1 MKKHLRV
8 IVACLLSIL
17 IFATLGGCFESGCSL
32 FRDTGD
38 ISDLRDSNEAKH
50 SVTIGTQTTGENE
63 NRVPLSLVDAV
74 AMVERTSVAIYTG
87 TGSAGSGVL
96 LEVYT
101 DGESVPNTNYAYIIT
116 CHHVI
121 SGKGVINVAIPDNS
135 FRYDNSDYIFGGV
148 IGASNTTP
156 YYVFD
161 TSKTMD
167 TAVTLIGGDQDSDI
181 AILRLDL
188 SKRALSGDRLVY
200 NDLVFAKVPPASYS
214 ARRGESV
221 FAVGNPTGQLPGTV
235 SDGIISYL
243 ERDVNVSGVG
253 SMRLMQIDVDTNPG
267 SSGGG
272 LYNLYG
278 ELIGIT
284 NSGLESQSGL
294 NNAIPVSVMV
304 NGMDNGFVSVA
315 RQLIGTYTYN
325 GEEGNFGYVTGR
337 REKLG
342 FTVTK
347 ETSGTKE
354 IVRVTEVIANSPSAL
369 AGLVKNDVIK
379 KVQVNNGD
387 EITLSSYSQFT
398 NLMANLEFGD
408 TITLIVSRSPGGEKS
423 FTLDIKQFIF
433 CDTGDYNGVSD

>member
-1 MKKHLRV
+1 MKKHLRI
-8 IVACLLSIL
+8 IVACVLSIM
-17 IFATLGGCFESGCSL
+17 IFATLGGCFSNGCSL

-38 ISDLRDSNEAKH
+38 ISDLIDSNEAKN
-50 SVTIGTQTTGENE
+50 SVTIGMQTTGEGE

-87 TGSAGSGVL
+87 AGSAGSGVL
-96 LEVYT
+96 LEVST
-101 DGESVPNTNYAYIIT
+101 DGASTPDTNYAYIIT

-121 SGKGVINVAIPDNS
+121 SGKGVINVAIPDND
-135 FRYDNSDYIFGGV
+135 FKYDNPDYIFGGV
-148 IGASNTTP
+148 VGASNTTP
-156 YYVFD
+156 YYVFN
-161 TSKTMD
+161 TSQTMD

-188 SKRALSGDRLVY
+188 SKRALSGDKLVY
-200 NDLVFAKVPPASYS
+200 DDLVFAKVPPESYS
-214 ARRGESV
+214 AKRGETV

-243 ERDVNVSGVG
+243 ERDVTVSGVG

-284 NSGLESQSGL
+284 NSGLESQNGL
-294 NNAIPVSVMV
+294 NNAIPVSVTV
-304 NGMDNGFVSVA
+304 NGMDNGFVNVA

-347 ETSGTKE
+347 ETSGLKE
-354 IVRVTEVIANSPSAL
+354 IVRVTDVTANSLSAL
-369 AGLVKNDVIK
+369 AGLVKNDIIEKVKVNDGSEVVI
-379 KVQVNNGD
+379 
-387 EITLSSYSQFT
+387 SSYSQFT
-398 NLMANLEFGD
+398 TLMANLNLGD
-408 TITLIVSRSPGGEKS
+408 TVTLIVPRSPGGDTS
-423 FTLDIKQFIF
+423 ITLNIRQFIF